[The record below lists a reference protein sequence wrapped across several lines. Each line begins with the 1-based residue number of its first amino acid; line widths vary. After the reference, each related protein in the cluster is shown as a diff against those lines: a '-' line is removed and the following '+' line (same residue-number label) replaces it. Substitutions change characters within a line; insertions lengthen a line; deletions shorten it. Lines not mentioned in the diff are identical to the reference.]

1 MIIIK
6 HQGNFDKTYKF
17 LTNIRKRQY
26 YKILSEYGRK
36 GVKSLEA
43 ATPVDTGLTASS
55 WGYEVK
61 VKNTGATITWT
72 NSNVNKG
79 VPIALVIQYGHMLPQ
94 GVWIEGVDYINPAL
108 KPIFNEMADKVWKE
122 ITTE

>member
-94 GVWIEGVDYINPAL
+94 GVWIDGIDYINPAL

>member
-55 WGYEVK
+55 WGYEVE

-94 GVWIEGVDYINPAL
+94 GVWIDGIDYINPAL